1 MVRLIKTDYIDS
13 YINTTSLQNGN
24 ASIEITRNGNILTA
38 ELRFNI
44 NTQHETRK
52 TCTYNVENDMF
63 TSDYGQNIQ
72 LCPDLFKHLDN
83 DEQEKVL
90 QYLAYKYHSTS
101 SWSTK
106 DYDDEKLLG
115 EYKKRYNNHY
125 DELPLPMKYSY
136 WKILKDEGVLPYTHE
151 HFASVNN
158 IRISEGPFEEVLQ
171 LLKDK
176 WLTDLVDYQQ
186 TNIIHLTSIDYLT
199 SPLKPAGDILFHGP
213 VAHINDIL
221 DKTEEIED
229 AKD

>member
-13 YINTTSLQNGN
+13 YMNTTSLQQGN
-24 ASIEITRNGNILTA
+24 SSVTITRNGNILTA

-44 NTQHETRK
+44 NTQHETIK
-52 TCTYNVENDMF
+52 TCTYNVTQDIF

-72 LCPDLFKHLDN
+72 LCPDLFKHLNN

-106 DYDDEKLLG
+106 DYDEEKLLG
-115 EYKKRYNNHY
+115 EYKKRYSNHY

-136 WKILKDEGVLPYTHE
+136 WKILKDEGVMPYSHE
-151 HFASVNN
+151 HYESVSKL
-158 IRISEGPFEEVLQ
+158 RIPEGPFEEVLQ

-176 WLTDLVDYQQ
+176 WISDLVDYQQ
-186 TNIIHLTSIDYLT
+186 KNIIHLTSIDYLT
-199 SPLKPAGDILFHGP
+199 STLKPAGDILFHVP
-213 VAHINDIL
+213 ITNMKDIL
-221 DKTEEIED
+221 NNTEDDEN

>member
-13 YINTTSLQNGN
+13 YMNTTSLQQGN
-24 ASIEITRNGNILTA
+24 SSVTITRNGNILTA

-44 NTQHETRK
+44 NTQHETIK
-52 TCTYNVENDMF
+52 TCTYNVTQDIF

-72 LCPDLFKHLDN
+72 LCPDLFKHLNN

-106 DYDDEKLLG
+106 DYDEEKLLG
-115 EYKKRYNNHY
+115 EYKKRYSNHY

-136 WKILKDEGVLPYTHE
+136 WKILKDEGVMPYSHE
-151 HFASVNN
+151 HDESVSKL
-158 IRISEGPFEEVLQ
+158 RIPEGPFEEVLQ

-176 WLTDLVDYQQ
+176 WISDLVDYQQ
-186 TNIIHLTSIDYLT
+186 KNIIHLTSIDYLT
-199 SPLKPAGDILFHGP
+199 STLKPAGDILFHVP
-213 VAHINDIL
+213 ITNMKDIL
-221 DKTEEIED
+221 NNTEDDEN

>member
-13 YINTTSLQNGN
+13 YMNTTSLQQGN
-24 ASIEITRNGNILTA
+24 SSVNITRNGNILTA

-44 NTQHETRK
+44 NTQHETIK
-52 TCTYNVENDMF
+52 TCTYNVEQDMF

-106 DYDDEKLLG
+106 DYDEEKLLG

-125 DELPLPMKYSY
+125 NDLPLPMKYSY
-136 WKILKDEGVLPYTHE
+136 WKILKDEGVMPYSHE
-151 HFASVNN
+151 HYESVSKL
-158 IRISEGPFEEVLQ
+158 RIPEGPFEEVLQ

-176 WLTDLVDYQQ
+176 WISDLVDYQQ
-186 TNIIHLTSIDYLT
+186 KNIIHLTSIDYLT
-199 SPLKPAGDILFHGP
+199 SALKPACDILFHIP
-213 VAHINDIL
+213 MTNIKDIL
-221 DKTEEIED
+221 NNTEDDEN